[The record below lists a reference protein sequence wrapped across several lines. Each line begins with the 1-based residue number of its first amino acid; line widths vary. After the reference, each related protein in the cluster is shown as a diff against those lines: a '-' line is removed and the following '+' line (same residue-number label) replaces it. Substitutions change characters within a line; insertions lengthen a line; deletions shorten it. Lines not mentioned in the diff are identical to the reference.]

1 MRHSVYYHPDAE
13 SEMNEAAEFLNHES
27 PGLGLAFLSAV
38 EGAVDQIQSCPEA
51 APLIG
56 SRVRRKLVL
65 KFPYTVVYSVRKMQ
79 IRILAVAHQKRR
91 PYYWRS
97 RR

>member
-1 MRHSVYYHPDAE
+1 MSNAVYFHPDAE
-13 SEMNEAAEFLNHES
+13 SEMNEAAEFLEQEY
-27 PGLGLAFLSAV
+27 PGLGTVFLTAV
-38 EGAVDQIQSCPEA
+38 ERAMDQIRSSPEA
-51 APLIG
+51 AQLIRG
-56 SRVRRKLVL
+56 HVRRKLIV
-65 KFPYTVVYSVRKMQ
+65 KFPYSVVYSVRNTQ

>member
-1 MRHSVYYHPDAE
+1 VTYTVYFHPDAE
-13 SEMNEAAEFLNHES
+13 GEINEAAEFLNRES
-27 PGLGLAFLSAV
+27 PGLGTTFLGAV
-38 EGAVDQIQSCPEA
+38 ERAVEEIAFAPEA
-51 APLIG
+51 GQLIRT
-56 SRVRRKLVL
+56 RVRRKLVR
-65 KFPYTVVYSVRKMQ
+65 KFPYSIVFAVRGTL